1 MNQILKRYEE
11 FYGKVS
17 SSETLMQE
25 HYNDSQKEDEIIVA
39 FGSRLESTLCKD
51 IKQGQ
56 MNITA
61 KDTMFKSK
69 FWTGLRSK
77 SLRESIRDVYAN
89 IKDFQILLLQ
99 RNKKGRAGK
108 DQHRDFQQRCQ
119 SSCTPYQ
126 TTKRQHRNNK

>member
-1 MNQILKRYEE
+1 
-11 FYGKVS
+11 
-17 SSETLMQE
+17 MQQ

-56 MNITA
+56 INITA

-77 SLRESIRDVYAN
+77 SLRDSIRDVYAN
-89 IKDFQILLLQ
+89 IKDFQILLYREIRKVEQ
-99 RNKKGRAGK
+99 EKTSTETFNKDAKATALHTRPEDGTEK
-108 DQHRDFQQRCQ
+108 
-119 SSCTPYQ
+119 
-126 TTKRQHRNNK
+126 NK